1 MFLPLDAWNCYM
13 LAHACVYLYQSQ
25 ADTVKTAKLR
35 IAKLTPGTIFLMPKI
50 LAKSTM
56 RSPPSWPI
64 LGTKYKRGWLNHG
77 FSRNIRC
84 ISQPVE
90 DRV

>member
-56 RSPPSWPI
+56 GSPLARLVESRI
-64 LGTKYKRGWLNHG
+64 FKEYSLYLSTGRRQGIEYRYSKRL
-77 FSRNIRC
+77 
-84 ISQPVE
+84 
-90 DRV
+90 

>member
-35 IAKLTPGTIFLMPKI
+35 IA
-50 LAKSTM
+50 
-56 RSPPSWPI
+56 
-64 LGTKYKRGWLNHG
+64 
-77 FSRNIRC
+77 SRN
-84 ISQPVE
+84 
-90 DRV
+90 